1 MIYKHSY
8 YDFFLQIIS
17 FVKSVWTWGFWL
29 KIEFLPILLPNEMYN
44 INLEEVDMNVY
55 LLDIQKARY

>member
-1 MIYKHSY
+1 MI
-8 YDFFLQIIS
+8 FFCKLFLLLNQ
-17 FVKSVWTWGFWL
+17 FEHGTWGFWL
-29 KIEFLPILLPNEMYN
+29 KIEFLPILLPNGMYN

>member
-1 MIYKHSY
+1 MII
-8 YDFFLQIIS
+8 FLQIIT

-29 KIEFLPILLPNEMYN
+29 KIEFLPILLPSGMHS

-55 LLDIQKARY
+55 L